1 MSRKIGF
8 SVVIESP
15 QKIEIGFGI
24 NQNGKLIIVT
34 SIRAV
39 EFVNDRALLVSGTGT
54 V

>member
-1 MSRKIGF
+1 MSRRIQF

-15 QKIEIGFGI
+15 QKIEIGSGI
-24 NQNGKLIIVT
+24 SQDGKLIIVT

-39 EFVNDRALLVSGTGT
+39 EFVNDKALLVSGSGT